1 MKKNLSV
8 LAVSFFGLM
17 AVSFFSSCR
26 GRSQQPTQFVEEN
39 VEYHPL
45 VTDSAAIDSIANSG
59 MIDNDAALEMPD
71 IPKDKNIDMSA
82 NDAEVMDIMSGSG
95 DGELTKEADPL
106 KQ

>member
-1 MKKNLSV
+1 MKKNLLIIA
-8 LAVSFFGLM
+8 LAILTFV
-17 AVSFFSSCR
+17 ACR
-26 GRSQQPTQFVEEN
+26 GRSDRSHYVEEE
-39 VEYHPL
+39 VEYRPL

-59 MIDNDAALEMPD
+59 MVDNDAALEMPD
-71 IPKDKNIDMSA
+71 IPKDKDIDMSA

>member
-1 MKKNLSV
+1 MNKNILFVALAV
-8 LAVSFFGLM
+8 LAL
-17 AVSFFSSCR
+17 AACR
-26 GRSQQPTQFVEEN
+26 GRSQQPTQFVEEKI
-39 VEYHPL
+39 EYHPL

-59 MIDNDAALEMPD
+59 MVDNDAALEMPD
-71 IPKDKNIDMSA
+71 IPKDKDIDMSA